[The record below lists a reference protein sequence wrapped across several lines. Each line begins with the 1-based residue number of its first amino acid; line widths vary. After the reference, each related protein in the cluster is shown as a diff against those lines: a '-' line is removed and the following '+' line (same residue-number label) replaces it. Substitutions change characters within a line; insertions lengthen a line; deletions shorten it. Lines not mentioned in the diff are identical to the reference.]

1 MKHQDDPDCRTGERL
16 VRWCEKAAKEAA
28 GGLVGAVKT
37 VKERPFWCDHKRR
50 GRVDFAPGDL
60 QVRHAIA
67 YVETFEPVVLLAD
80 LPDEARGIAVT
91 YLASNDLL
99 NLIKELRSFPDLVE
113 YLDARLKLPPDM
125 RRTVGREKDLYAYYL
140 LNGETFDGCR
150 SFADVDGALGDRSQ
164 ELERRIAVKQRQDF
178 FATVIE
184 YMSDSLED
192 VERFIGHLKKLPGL
206 KGDHLSAVRVNKAR
220 NLLRKILDRAVKNGW
235 LRDNPVLEVRRLRE
249 DPAVIDPLSWKEVAL
264 LVDKG
269 FKHDPERRRFYTVA
283 IFTGLRTSELI
294 GLKWTDLD
302 WTTETPTAMVK
313 RSFTKLDGE
322 HLTKTAGSTRAI
334 DLRPQATRA
343 LKEQQAASR
352 LKSEYVFPN
361 AIGGPLDRDNLM
373 NRVWNPALKRA
384 GIRERKPYQTRH
396 TFATLALSAG
406 EEIGWVAKQLGHA
419 NTEMVIR
426 HYYRWVRN
434 NTRQDGAALDRAA
447 AQFGL

>member
-1 MKHQDDPDCRTGERL
+1 MAQVREDKSRLFLDFTWKGERCREAL
-16 VRWCEKAAKEAA
+16 GLPATKEGRARAKQTQRIVEGEIAA
-28 GGLVGAVKT
+28 GTLDYPTRFPKSKRVRPGGRFAPPAPAAAPAGPPMFGAFAR
-37 VKERPFWCDHKRR
+37 EWLELQRPFGSNAHH
-50 GRVDFAPGDL
+50 VDQRSL
-60 QVRHAIA
+60 L
-67 YVETFEPVVLLAD
+67 ETH
-80 LPDEARGIAVT
+80 
-91 YLASNDLL
+91 
-99 NLIKELRSFPDLVE
+99 LIPFF
-113 YLDARLKLPPDM
+113 
-125 RRTVGREKDLYAYYL
+125 G
-140 LNGETFDGCR
+140 
-150 SFADVDGALGDRSQ
+150 GDRLMS
-164 ELERRIAVKQRQDF
+164 A
-178 FATVIE
+178 FAI
-184 YMSDSLED
+184 ED

-269 FKHDPERRRFYTVA
+269 LRHDPEPRRFYTVA

-322 HLTKTAGSTRAI
+322 HLTKTVGSTRAV

-361 AIGGPLDRDNLM
+361 AIGAPLDRDNLM
-373 NRVWNPALKRA
+373 NRVWYPALKRA